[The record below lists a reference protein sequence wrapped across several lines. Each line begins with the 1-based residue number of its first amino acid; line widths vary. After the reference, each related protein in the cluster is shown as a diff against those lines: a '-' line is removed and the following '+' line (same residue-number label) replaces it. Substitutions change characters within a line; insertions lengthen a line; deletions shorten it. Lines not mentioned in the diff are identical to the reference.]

1 MKLTAFYARF
11 SPVILLIA
19 VFMLPIVFAGARRA
33 MNSNKNDV
41 KQWLPAEYEETR
53 VFREF
58 RQHFAG
64 EEFVLVSWD
73 GCTLDDQRVRLMS
86 AKLLPPPDAQA
97 KPEERY
103 FSDLI
108 SGPSVIETLTKA
120 PVNLTRSEAID
131 RLRGSL
137 IGPDGGPNREQ
148 TCLVLTVSDAGK
160 KSLKKTI
167 AKIYDTA
174 RIECDIPEDQLH
186 LGGPTSDNVAIDKA
200 GEQSLVRLAGLAGAI
215 GLTVSWWCL
224 RSVKL
229 VAIVLTTGI
238 YSAAASLAVVW
249 YSGSSMNAIVLT
261 MPSLVYVA
269 AISGAI
275 HLANYYRDTL
285 HQDGLEGAA
294 GRAVAHAVLP
304 LSLATGTTAVGLLTL
319 CYSELVPIQMFG
331 LYSAIGV
338 VISAVF
344 LFLFLPATL
353 QLFPLR
359 EEAKGADDS
368 ASPLVDPAFYSG
380 WHRVGGWI
388 VDHNKLV
395 TAVCLVMMAFTA
407 YGMTRMKTSVQLMR
421 LFSPKAKVVT
431 DYYWLEAHLGELIPM
446 EVVINIDTD
455 REKCSLNFLQR
466 MQLVEKVQKQ
476 IESIDEVGS
485 SLSTVTFAPDLPKY
499 DIHRDEIQAAE
510 NNPKPKRRGIGGIL
524 GSVAGIKD
532 EEKLDRKYRNK
543 NLEEHREDFL
553 AGDYLCEVDGKELWR
568 ISARVSALKDVDYA
582 KFVDDIRAAVE
593 PVLEEEKEHGVGGI
607 SATYTGLVPLVY
619 KAQNSL
625 LDGLIFGF
633 VTDLVLIV
641 ATIILVQRSFSSG
654 VILLLPSLIP
664 VVVVFGAMGWMGI
677 IIDIGTVMTPA
688 VALGVSVD
696 DIVHFMLQF
705 RRALAAGADRK
716 QAVMAAYHHCGRAMY
731 QSWGVIGL
739 GLSVF
744 AMSPFTPTQ
753 RFGYMMIALLSAALI
768 GNLLLL
774 PALLAGPLGAMYIPK
789 TRRNDG
795 ATPDT
800 GTHGDQSVEVEL
812 SVPQRIETI
821 RAESVRAES
830 QRAASMRSEPVG
842 PKWPLPSPDPRGL
855 DASRRSLR
863 R

>member
-1 MKLTAFYARF
+1 MKPTTFYARY
-11 SPVILLIA
+11 SPAILLIA

-41 KQWLPAEYEETR
+41 KQWLPAQYEETR

-58 RQHFAG
+58 RRHFAG

-73 GCTLDDQRVRLMS
+73 GCRLDDQRVRLMS
-86 AKLLPPPDAQA
+86 AKLVPPADSQA

-103 FSDLI
+103 FSNII
-108 SGPSVIETLTKA
+108 SGPSVIETLTQA
-120 PVNLTRSEAID
+120 PVNLTRSEAIE

-137 IGPDGGPNREQ
+137 IGPDREQ
-148 TCLVLTVSDAGK
+148 TCLVLSVADAGK
-160 KSLKKTI
+160 QSLKKTI

-174 RIECDIPEDQLH
+174 REECDIPDDQLH

-200 GEQSLVRLAGLAGAI
+200 GERSLVRLAGLAGAI
-215 GLTVSWWCL
+215 GLIVSWWCL
-224 RSVKL
+224 RSAKL

-238 YSAAASLAVVW
+238 YSAAVSLAVVW

-285 HQDGLEGAA
+285 HQEGLEGAP

-304 LSLATGTTAVGLLTL
+304 LFLATATTAVGLLTL

-331 LYSAIGV
+331 LYSAVGV
-338 VISAVF
+338 VVSAVF

-353 QLFPLR
+353 QIFPLV
-359 EEAKGADDS
+359 EEAHGAADS
-368 ASPLVDPAFYSG
+368 TSSLIDPAFFKG
-380 WHRVGGWI
+380 WNRVGEWI
-388 VDHNKLV
+388 IDHNKLV
-395 TAVCLVMMAFTA
+395 TACCLVAMAFTT
-407 YGMTRMKTSVQLMR
+407 YGMTRMKTSVQLLR

-431 DYYWLEAHLGELIPM
+431 DYHWLETHLGELIPM
-446 EVVINIDTD
+446 EVVINMDAD

-466 MQLVEKVQKQ
+466 MQLVERVQKQ

-485 SLSTVTFAPDLPKY
+485 SLSTVTFAPELPKY
-499 DIHRDEIQAAE
+499 AIHSDDAQAAE
-510 NNPKPKRRGIGGIL
+510 TRPKTKRRGGIGGL
-524 GSVAGIKD
+524 LSRVAHVDD
-532 EEKLDRKYRNK
+532 EEKLDRKIRNEK
-543 NLEEHREDFL
+543 LEDHRADFL
-553 AGDYLCEVDGKELWR
+553 AGDYLRESDGKELWR

-582 KFVDDIRAAVE
+582 KFVGDIQAAVQ
-593 PVLEEEKEHGVGGI
+593 PVLDEQQKQGVGGI

-633 VTDLVLIV
+633 VTDLILIV
-641 ATIILVQRSFSSG
+641 VTIIVVQRSLSAG
-654 VILLLPSLIP
+654 VILSLPSLIP
-664 VVVVFGAMGWMGI
+664 VVVVFGTMGWLGI

-705 RRALAAGADRK
+705 RRALAAGSDRK
-716 QAVMAAYHHCGRAMY
+716 QAVMTAYHHCGRAMY

-744 AMSPFTPTQ
+744 ALSPFTPTQ
-753 RFGYMMIALLSAALI
+753 RFGYMMIALLTTALV

-774 PALLAGPLGAMYIPK
+774 PALLGGPLGALYSPK
-789 TRRNDG
+789 RLRTVRTRRKP
-795 ATPDT
+795 AIPRPTERI
-800 GTHGDQSVEVEL
+800 SVEVPSVEAEL
-812 SVPQRIETI
+812 AVLQ
-821 RAESVRAES
+821 RAE
-830 QRAASMRSEPVG
+830 PPG
-842 PKWPLPSPDPRGL
+842 PKWLHSSPDPRSVK
-855 DASRRSLR
+855 ASQRSIRR
-863 R
+863 